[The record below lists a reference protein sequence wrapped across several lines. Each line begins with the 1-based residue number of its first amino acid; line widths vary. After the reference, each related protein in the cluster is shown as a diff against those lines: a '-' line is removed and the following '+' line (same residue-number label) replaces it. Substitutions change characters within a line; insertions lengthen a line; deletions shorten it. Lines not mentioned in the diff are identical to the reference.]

1 MNLYLVRHG
10 QSQGNVNPGNG
21 GDDPTLTELG
31 FEQARQVGIRLA
43 NVKFDCI
50 IASPLRRAL
59 ATANEI
65 AIRQPDGP
73 APVEILPDIM
83 ECGTDP
89 TFVPLPHEELLKI
102 CPTAL
107 PYSIPTAAGG
117 NETLPEE
124 YGDLHMYLARA
135 HRVISYLRRR
145 FPDAENVAVV
155 AHGVLISRLVV
166 AGLRFPYPDHFN
178 FQHDNTAVT
187 QIRYIKM
194 EDHIH
199 TRLAF
204 LNDTSHLYHAGL
216 SKGV

>member
-10 QSQGNVNPGNG
+10 QSLGNVSPDQGH
-21 GDDPTLTELG
+21 DPVLTELG
-31 FEQARQVGIRLA
+31 TEQARQVGIRFA
-43 NVKFDCI
+43 NIKLDCI

-65 AIRQPDGP
+65 AVRQPDGP
-73 APVEILPDIM
+73 SKVELLPDAM
-83 ECGTDP
+83 ECGVPAD
-89 TFVPLPHEELLKI
+89 FVPLPYEELLKI

-107 PYSIPTAAGG
+107 PYTIPTPVGG
-117 NETLPEE
+117 NGSLPEE
-124 YGDLHMYLARA
+124 YGDLHMYLSRC
-135 HRVISYLRRR
+135 HRIVSYLRRR
-145 FPDAENVAVV
+145 FPEAENVALV
-155 AHGVLISRLVV
+155 AHGVFISRMVV
-166 AGLRFPYPDHFN
+166 AALRFPYPDHFN

-187 QIRYIKM
+187 KISYIKM

>member
-10 QSQGNVNPGNG
+10 QSQGNVTPGCG

-31 FEQARQVGIRLA
+31 FEQARQVGLRLA

-65 AIRQPDGP
+65 AIRQPEGP
-73 APVEILPDIM
+73 MSVELLPDVM
-83 ECGTDP
+83 VCGP
-89 TFVPLPHEELLKI
+89 SPEFVPKAYGELLEI

-107 PYSIPTAAGG
+107 PYTVPTAAGG
-117 NETLPEE
+117 GESLPEE
-124 YGDLHMYLARA
+124 YHDLHMYLARC
-135 HRVISYLRRR
+135 HRIVSYLRRR
-145 FPDAENVAVV
+145 FPGEENVALV
-155 AHGVLISRLVV
+155 AHGVFISRMVV
-166 AGLRFPYPDHFN
+166 AALRFPYPDHFN

-187 QIRYIKM
+187 KISYINM
-194 EDHIH
+194 EDHVH
-199 TRLAF
+199 TRLCF